1 MAKPNIQ
8 RLIEFHML
16 LNEFAQI
23 ERIIHV
29 KRRGKTELESD
40 TEHSF
45 NLAMT
50 AWFLAE
56 YFPGLDKGKV
66 VQLALVH
73 DLVEIHAGDTFV
85 FAEQALLDSKAERE
99 AAAQERLATEWPDF
113 KGLHTAIAE
122 YESRKTAEARFV
134 YAMDKIMP
142 VLAIYL
148 NEGLTWHEKQISLE
162 RLHTEKMTKMA
173 AFPEALEYWE
183 ELYELLRNSPELFPT
198 T

>member
-1 MAKPNIQ
+1 MAKPDVG
-8 RLIEFHML
+8 RLIEFHRL

-23 ERIIHV
+23 ERVIHL
-29 KRRGKTELESD
+29 KRHGKSELESD

-50 AWFLAE
+50 AWFIAE
-56 YFPGLDKGKV
+56 YFPELDKGKV
-66 VQLALVH
+66 IQLALVH
-73 DLVEIHAGDTFV
+73 DLVEVHAGDTFA
-85 FAEQALLDSKAERE
+85 FAEQAQLDSKAERE
-99 AAAQERLATEWPDF
+99 AAAQKQLTTEWPDF
-113 KGLHTAIAE
+113 KGMHKAIAE
-122 YESRKTAEARFV
+122 YETRHTPEARFV

-142 VLAIYL
+142 VLTIYL

-162 RLHTEKMTKMA
+162 RLHKEKMAKMT
-173 AFPEALEYWE
+173 AFPEVLVYWE